1 MAPTWLNLW
10 SGLLLGGAL
19 FGLLYSILSLVVLV
33 VSFRRKLPDTNP
45 AFAPPITVF
54 KPLKGLDE
62 DLPRNLES
70 FFHQNYPSYELVFGV
85 NDLDDPATGVVRKLI
100 AKYPESRAKLVID
113 TRRAGLNPKVN
124 SLCNMARYANY
135 DHWVISDS
143 NIRVDS
149 DYLSGIVQSMQDQR
163 VGLVTSLIRGVG
175 GERLGAKLENLHL
188 NSFIAAGVVTV
199 TRLTGIPASIGK
211 SMLLRREIITRLGG
225 FETFADCLLEDG
237 LIGRNIRELGYRT
250 EISMHAV
257 ENVNHAYG
265 VRDFTARHG
274 RWALMRRHL
283 NLAHFVMEIF
293 SYPVLFALA
302 AAIAAPSV
310 LTATIASAIVL
321 LKTAVD
327 ILTVRTVGGDISL
340 ASIPLLPAKDLLLSA
355 VWARTFFTN
364 RVSWRGNHFRIGA
377 MTKITLVPPH
387 SGFSFFAAT
396 RRTGVIR
403 RKYNYAVEWL
413 SARVLGL

>member
-1 MAPTWLNLW
+1 MAHASFNLW

-19 FGLLYSILSLVVLV
+19 FGLLYSVLSLLVLM
-33 VSFRRKLPDTNP
+33 VSLRRKPPDTNP

-70 FFHQNYPSYELVFGV
+70 FFHQNYPSCELIFGV
-85 NDLDDPATGVVRKLI
+85 NDLDDPAIGVVRKLI

-113 TRRAGLNPKVN
+113 TRREGLNPKVN
-124 SLCNMARYANY
+124 NLCNIARHANY
-135 DHWVISDS
+135 DYWVISDS
-143 NIRVDS
+143 NVRVDS
-149 DYLSGIVQSMQDQR
+149 DYLSGIVRCMQDRR
-163 VGLVTSLIRGVG
+163 VGLITSLIRGVG
-175 GERLGAKLENLHL
+175 GERLGARLENLHL
-188 NSFIAAGVVTV
+188 NSFIASGVVAV

-211 SMLLRREIITRLGG
+211 SMLLRRDIITRLGG
-225 FETFADCLLEDG
+225 FEAFANCLLEDG
-237 LIGRNIRELGYRT
+237 LIGRNIRKLGYRT

-257 ENVNHAYG
+257 ENINHKYS
-265 VRDFTARHG
+265 VSDFLSRHG

-283 NLAHFVMEIF
+283 NIAHFAMEIF

-302 AAIAAPSV
+302 AAIVTPSV
-310 LTATIASAIVL
+310 LTASIASAIVL

-327 ILTVRTVGGDISL
+327 ILTVRAVGGDISL

-364 RVSWRGNHFRIGA
+364 RVTWRGHHFRIGA
-377 MTKITLVPPH
+377 MTRITPVLPRTA
-387 SGFSFFAAT
+387 FSFFAVP

-403 RKYNYAVEWL
+403 RKYDYAVEWL